1 MFKYSIC
8 SYSTHKVIALLDSG
22 TCLNTASV
30 LIQLWE
36 CQKCRP
42 NWLSLNTASVLIQR
56 KCHTCL
62 CQTCLTVCGKCTDC
76 KEKTESCD
84 GYNGFWQES
93 IFGIPQETPYQGTPR
108 HSLAY
113 YGLTDERVE
122 ELEKLIQSGRYT
134 ALASQA
140 AHTANEMIEEYILL
154 SVTQNKSYDAL
165 RVKCHAPR
173 GACELKYG

>member
-1 MFKYSIC
+1 M
-8 SYSTHKVIALLDSG
+8 
-22 TCLNTASV
+22 
-30 LIQLWE
+30 
-36 CQKCRP
+36 R
-42 NWLSLNTASVLIQR
+42 R

-62 CQTCLTVCGKCTDC
+62 CHTCLTVCGKCTDC

-93 IFGIPQETPYQGTPR
+93 IFGTHQETPYQGTPR

-122 ELEKLIQSGRYT
+122 ELEKLIQSGRYASL
-134 ALASQA
+134 ALQA
-140 AHTANEMIEEYILL
+140 AHTANEMIAEYILL

-165 RVKCHAPR
+165 RVKW
-173 GACELKYG
+173 ELKEMERIPYCRTDFYGIRRYFFSIFNEKMKEIGK